1 MSAKDDYINAERK
14 ELEKTITLIEE
25 LAGKDNLSGFEV
37 IALGKLLQDIYMGI
51 ERILR
56 FQLEKQGI
64 KTDKSSS
71 WHKDLLI
78 KACSESLVSEE
89 QYDFFGEL
97 LLFRHL
103 QIHGYGHNL
112 DEIRLRHLA
121 EPVGDIC
128 RDFLSRIQV

>member
-37 IALGKLLQDIYMGI
+37 IALGKLLQDIYMSI

-78 KACSESLVSEE
+78 KASSESLVSKE

-103 QIHGYGHNL
+103 QIHGYGQNL
-112 DEIRLRHLA
+112 DEVRLRQLA

-128 RDFLSRIQV
+128 RDFLSRIQ